1 MSGLV
6 YFNGMLKHEHEVSL
20 WTLDRSYLYGEGLFE
35 TMKATRGFIPF
46 LGEHLQRLFRGLD
59 LLRMPIDL
67 SASKLEFSL
76 YQTLHHNRL
85 KDAYLR
91 LTLSRPNKEIGNF
104 EPGAGVNLL
113 VVARALEKAP
123 PKIYAEGV
131 SAKVV
136 EDFRISPDPLCQVK
150 STNYL
155 RNVLA
160 QRMAKDAGFNEALLL
175 NSSGNLVEAATS
187 NLFIHDGEK
196 FVTPPVSEGAL
207 PGVTRRVVL
216 ELFAKN
222 YLPFEERPLKVSDLL
237 TAPEAFLT
245 SALKEVLPLTRV
257 NDKPIGKGTPG
268 KETDRIASLFHEEK
282 QYRIESFESK
292 KWGVE

>member
-6 YFNGMLKHEHEVSL
+6 YFNGMLKHEHEVSP

-46 LGEHLQRLFRGLD
+46 LAEHLHRLFRGLD

-91 LTLSRPNKEIGNF
+91 LTLSRQNKEIGNF
-104 EPGAGVNLL
+104 DAGDTVNLV
-113 VVARALEKAP
+113 VVAKALDKVAKKLYEDGA
-123 PKIYAEGV
+123 
-131 SAKVV
+131 SAKVI

-155 RNVLA
+155 RNLLA
-160 QRMAKDAGFNEALLL
+160 QRMAKEGGFDEAILL
-175 NSSGNLVEAATS
+175 NAAGNLVEAATS
-187 NLFIHDGEK
+187 NLFVFDGEK
-196 FVTPPVSEGAL
+196 ILTPSLSEGAL

-216 ELFAKN
+216 ELLEKN
-222 YLPFEERPLKVSDLL
+222 YLGFEERPLKVSDLL
-237 TAPEAFLT
+237 TAQEAFLT
-245 SALKEVLPLTRV
+245 SSLKEVLPLTRV
-257 NDKPIGKGTPG
+257 NDKPIGRGVPG
-268 KETDRIASLFHEEK
+268 KETERIAALFNEEK

-292 KWGVE
+292 RWGVD

>member
-6 YFNGMLKHEHEVSL
+6 YFNGMLKHEHEVSQ

-35 TMKATRGFIPF
+35 TMKATHGFIPF
-46 LGEHLQRLFRGLD
+46 LSEHLQRFFRGLD

-67 SASKLEFSL
+67 SASKLEFAL

-91 LTLSRPNKEIGNF
+91 LTLSRLNKEFGSL
-104 EPGAGVNLL
+104 EPGDSVNLV
-113 VVARALEKAP
+113 VVAKALDKVSKKLYTDGA
-123 PKIYAEGV
+123 
-131 SAKVV
+131 SAKVI

-155 RNVLA
+155 RNILS
-160 QRMAKDAGFNEALLL
+160 QRMAQEGGFDLALLL
-175 NSSGNLVEAATS
+175 NSAGNLVEAATA

-196 FVTPPVSEGAL
+196 FLTPPLSEGVL
-207 PGVTRRVVL
+207 PGVTRRIIL
-216 ELFAKN
+216 ELLEKN
-222 YLPFEERPLKVSDLL
+222 YLAFEERPLKVSDLL
-237 TAPEAFLT
+237 TASEAFLT

-257 NDKPIGKGTPG
+257 NDKPIGRGIPG
-268 KETDRIASLFHEEK
+268 KETERIASLFNEEK

>member
-20 WTLDRSYLYGEGLFE
+20 WALDRSYLYGEGLFE

-46 LGEHLQRLFRGLD
+46 LSEHLNRLFRGLD
-59 LLRMPIDL
+59 MLRMPIDL

-91 LTLSRPNKEIGNF
+91 LTLSRQNKEIGSV
-104 EPGAGVNLL
+104 EPGDTVNLV
-113 VVARALEKAP
+113 VVAKALDKP
-123 PKIYAEGV
+123 PKRLQSEGAA
-131 SAKVV
+131 AKVI

-155 RNVLA
+155 RNLLS
-160 QRMAKDAGFNEALLL
+160 QRMAREGGFDDAILL
-175 NSSGNLVEAATS
+175 NSAGNLVEAATA
-187 NLFIHDGEK
+187 NLFIFDGEK
-196 FVTPPVSEGAL
+196 YLTPPLSEGPL

-216 ELFAKN
+216 ELLEKN
-222 YLPFEERPLKVSDLL
+222 YLPFEERPLKTADLL
-237 TAPEAFLT
+237 TASEAFLT
-245 SALKEVLPLTRV
+245 SALKEVMPLTRV
-257 NDKPIGKGTPG
+257 NDKPIGTGLPG
-268 KETDRIASLFHEEK
+268 NATDRIASIFNEEK

>member
-35 TMKATRGFIPF
+35 TMKASQGFIPF
-46 LGEHLQRLFRGLD
+46 LPEHLHRLFRGLD

-91 LTLSRPNKEIGNF
+91 LTLSRQNKETGTF
-104 EPGAGVNLL
+104 EPGDAVNLL
-113 VVARALEKAP
+113 VVAKALDKAP
-123 PKIYAEGV
+123 KKIYTDGAG
-131 SAKVV
+131 AKVI

-155 RNVLA
+155 RNLLA
-160 QRMAKDAGFNEALLL
+160 QRMAKEGGFDEALLL
-175 NSSGNLVEAATS
+175 NSAGNLVEAATA
-187 NLFIHDGEK
+187 NLFIFDGDK
-196 FVTPPVSEGAL
+196 FVTPPLSEGAL
-207 PGVTRRVVL
+207 PGVTRRIIL
-216 ELFAKN
+216 ELLEKN
-222 YLPFEERPLKVSDLL
+222 YLGFEERPLKVSDLL

-245 SALKEVLPLTRV
+245 SALKEVMPLTRV
-257 NDKPIGKGTPG
+257 NDKPIGRGSPG
-268 KETDRIASLFHEEK
+268 KETERVAALFNEEK

>member
-6 YFNGMLKHEHEVSL
+6 YFNGMLKHEHEVSQ

-46 LGEHLQRLFRGLD
+46 LNEHLHRFFRGLD

-91 LTLSRPNKEIGNF
+91 LTLSRQNKEIGSF
-104 EPGAGVNLL
+104 EPGDTTNLV
-113 VVARALEKAP
+113 VVARALEKV
-123 PKIYAEGV
+123 PKKLYAEGA
-131 SAKVV
+131 SAKVI

-155 RNVLA
+155 RNLLS
-160 QRMAKDAGFNEALLL
+160 QRMAKEAGFDDALLL
-175 NSSGNLVEAATS
+175 NAEGNLVEAATA
-187 NLFIHDGEK
+187 NLFIFDGEK
-196 FVTPPVSEGAL
+196 FVTPPLSEGAL

-216 ELFAKN
+216 ELLEKN
-222 YLPFEERPLKVSDLL
+222 YLAFEERPLKVSELL
-237 TAPEAFLT
+237 IAQEAFLT
-245 SALKEVLPLTRV
+245 SALKEVMPLTRV
-257 NDKPIGKGTPG
+257 NDKPIGSGTPG
-268 KETDRIASLFHEEK
+268 KETDRIASLFNEEK